1 MFVRVAIPIPS
12 AKSFT
17 YAVPETFVP
26 AAAVGKRVVVPFG
39 RKRMTGWIIEIP
51 AEAVCDQTVK
61 EILDLPD
68 PEPLFGSEDLA
79 FYEWISRYYL
89 YPLGKVLAEILPGG
103 IAARPKQE
111 KMEKLKGE

>member
-12 AKSFT
+12 TKSFT

-26 AAAVGKRVVVPFG
+26 VAAVGKRVVVPFG
-39 RKRMTGWIIEIP
+39 RKRMTGWIIEIQT
-51 AEAVCDQTVK
+51 EAACDQTVK

-79 FYEWISRYYL
+79 LYEWVSRYYL
-89 YPLGKVLAEILPGG
+89 HPLGRVLAEILPGG
-103 IAARPKQE
+103 IDVRPKRE
-111 KMEKLKGE
+111 R